1 MTEPQFAVD
10 AAGLRKT
17 YGETRALD
25 GLDLRVP
32 AGTVHGLLGPNGAG
46 KTTCVRVLATL
57 ARPDGGRAVVA
68 GHDVA
73 RDAERVR
80 TRIGLVGQHAA
91 VDEVLTGRQNLVMF
105 GRLYHLGVRTARRRA
120 DELLERFR
128 LAGAADRPAGQ
139 YSGGMRRRL
148 DLAAGMVLA
157 PSVLFLDEPTTGLDP
172 RSRIEVW
179 DAVRTLADAGTTVL
193 LTTQYLEEADRLA
206 DAISVID
213 RGRVIADGTPDELKS
228 RLGGDHLEVVLE
240 DPAALARA
248 AEAVARVAGTEPE
261 VDADALTVGAPVADR
276 VGALTGAVRAL
287 DEAGVRVADIGVR
300 RPTLDE
306 VFLHLTDQNRLT
318 DHNRQTDQNRE
329 TDENEEVPA

>member
-1 MTEPQFAVD
+1 MTEPHLAVD

-17 YGETRALD
+17 YGRTAALD

-68 GHDVA
+68 GHDAVRA
-73 RDAERVR
+73 PDRVR
-80 TRIGLVGQHAA
+80 ARIGLVGQHAA
-91 VDEVLTGRQNLVMF
+91 VDELLTGRQNLVMF
-105 GRLYHLGVRTARRRA
+105 GRLHHLGARRARRRA

-128 LAGAADRPAGQ
+128 LAGAADRPAGG

-148 DLAAGMVLA
+148 DLAAGMILA
-157 PSVLFLDEPTTGLDP
+157 PAVLFLDEPTTGLDP

-179 DAVRTLADAGTTVL
+179 DAVRALAGGGTTVV

-213 RGRVIADGTPDELKS
+213 RGRVIAEGSPDRLKS
-228 RLGGDHLEVVLE
+228 RLGGDHLRIVVE
-240 DPAALARA
+240 DPGALAAA
-248 AEAVARVAGTEPE
+248 AEIAHRVAGAEPE
-261 VDADALTVGAPVADR
+261 VDADALAVTAPVPDR

-306 VFLHLTDQNRLT
+306 VFLHLTGGPATAHDQT
-318 DHNRQTDQNRE
+318 AHDDQ
-329 TDENEEVPA
+329 EVPA

>member
-1 MTEPQFAVD
+1 MTEPQIAVD
-10 AAGLRKT
+10 AVGLRKT
-17 YGETRALD
+17 YGGTRALD

-32 AGTVHGLLGPNGAG
+32 AGAVHGLLGPNGAG

-57 ARPDGGRAVVA
+57 ARPDGGRASVA
-68 GHDVA
+68 GHDVV
-73 RDAERVR
+73 RDAGRVR

-105 GRLYHLGVRTARRRA
+105 GRLYHLGARRARRRA

-128 LAGAADRPAGQ
+128 LADAADRPAGQ

-148 DLAAGMVLA
+148 DLAAGMILA
-157 PSVLFLDEPTTGLDP
+157 PAVLFLDEPTTGLDP

-179 DAVRTLADAGTTVL
+179 DAVRSLADGGTTVL

-206 DAISVID
+206 DEISVID
-213 RGRVIADGTPDELKS
+213 RGRVIAGGTPDRLKS
-228 RLGGDHLEVVLE
+228 RLGGDRLEIVLD
-240 DPAALARA
+240 DPGALARA
-248 AEAVARVAGTEPE
+248 AEVVARIAGTEPE
-261 VDADALTVGAPVADR
+261 VDADALAIGAPVPDR
-276 VGALTGAVRAL
+276 VEALTGAVRAL

-306 VFLHLTDQNRLT
+306 VFLHLTGGAET
-318 DHNRQTDQNRE
+318 DRAE

>member
-1 MTEPQFAVD
+1 MTEPQFAID

-32 AGTVHGLLGPNGAG
+32 AGTVHGVLGPNGAG

-57 ARPDGGRAVVA
+57 ARPDGGRASVA
-68 GHDVA
+68 GHDVVGDPA
-73 RDAERVR
+73 RVR
-80 TRIGLVGQHAA
+80 TRIGLVGQYAA

-105 GRLYHLGVRTARRRA
+105 GRLYHLGGRAARRRA

-128 LAGAADRPAGQ
+128 LADAADRPAGR

-148 DLAAGMVLA
+148 DLAAGMILA
-157 PSVLFLDEPTTGLDP
+157 PAVLFLDEPTTGLDP
-172 RSRIEVW
+172 RGRIEVQ
-179 DAVRTLADAGTTVL
+179 DAVRALADGGTTVL

-206 DAISVID
+206 DEISVID
-213 RGRVIADGTPDELKS
+213 RGRVIAAGSPDRLKS
-228 RLGGDHLEVVLE
+228 RLGGDHLRVVVA
-240 DPAALARA
+240 DPGALDRA
-248 AEAVARVAGTEPE
+248 AEVVARVAGAEPE
-261 VDADALTVGAPVADR
+261 VDADALTVGAPVPDR

-306 VFLHLTDQNRLT
+306 VFLHLTDKK
-318 DHNRQTDQNRE
+318 
-329 TDENEEVPA
+329 EVPA